1 MKNAIQN
8 AARAKGVEPALVAAM
23 ISKATNAGADLLQD
37 GYAPCPPLLDN
48 SEGCF
53 GVMRVP
59 VFHIKNFANVKQ
71 KGPKSQ
77 EAIEA
82 GIELIAKTSK
92 CVCESTKLSQ
102 RQTKED
108 IARISMVHHCF
119 TEFLNLL

>member
-1 MKNAIQN
+1 M
-8 AARAKGVEPALVAAM
+8 
-23 ISKATNAGADLLQD
+23 
-37 GYAPCPPLLDN
+37 
-48 SEGCF
+48 
-53 GVMRVP
+53 MRVP

-82 GIELIAKTSK
+82 GINLIAKTSK

-108 IARISMVHHCF
+108 IARISMVGDYF
-119 TEFLNLL
+119 AGFLIRL